1 MILSAALYVLLFCK
15 KRLWQKPGNAALYV
29 IYLGLFPLGMG
40 LVYLIAV
47 GEQHASTVMI
57 FAYCMQYLFLI
68 ALAERIDPETMA
80 ARVLSLLCSFAVFG
94 AVFCNYE
101 NTNKAYYRTYLA
113 NQRVYA
119 YYNRILT
126 RLEEQEGFSYD
137 QDVMLAGGYKPE
149 TLSQRDIDGAL
160 IDDWEG
166 MTRESGLVTQAVR
179 RLYIYQ
185 FLGVNL
191 ISPDNDTSESILN
204 STAYQAMPSY
214 PATGSIRKISGCWVV
229 KLAD

>member
-1 MILSAALYVLLFCK
+1 
-15 KRLWQKPGNAALYV
+15 
-29 IYLGLFPLGMG
+29 
-40 LVYLIAV
+40 
-47 GEQHASTVMI
+47 
-57 FAYCMQYLFLI
+57 
-68 ALAERIDPETMA
+68 MA

-166 MTRESGLVTQAVR
+166 MTRESGLVTQVREHSKFDRVPDYAIVPGYRLHPKDFRVLGCKAV
-179 RLYIYQ
+179 
-185 FLGVNL
+185 
-191 ISPDNDTSESILN
+191 
-204 STAYQAMPSY
+204 
-214 PATGSIRKISGCWVV
+214 
-229 KLAD
+229 